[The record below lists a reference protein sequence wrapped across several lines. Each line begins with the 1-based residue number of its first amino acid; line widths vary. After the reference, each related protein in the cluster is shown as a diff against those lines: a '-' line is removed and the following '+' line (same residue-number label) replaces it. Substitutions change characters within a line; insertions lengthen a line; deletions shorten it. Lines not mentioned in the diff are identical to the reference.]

1 MARASRRRKS
11 LIRRE
16 SLERRALE
24 IIIMEEYAKT
34 VGGPQA
40 EKLMKELER
49 AKREI
54 YREYFERRRAKHS
67 KRGVARAER

>member
-24 IIIMEEYAKT
+24 IIIMEEYVKT

-54 YREYFERRRAKHS
+54 YREYFERRRAKHA
-67 KRGVARAER
+67 KRGVTRAER